1 MAVPF
6 ADAGI
11 RQLERAGARTNT
23 TARAMGRQPETATR
37 HRHHLRAGTGV
48 TSRGW
53 RQGAGPRTTQRGML
67 RGRGVRAAAS
77 PGEQGLSSTCQA
89 AAATSR
95 SPWKLSV
102 WGSSPLTAGG
112 SAAAE
117 LPGQPG
123 SGTHGMSTGAGA
135 GPGLH
140 LESRTQA
147 AGQLCSALPAAG
159 MSHLVGSHLQSV
171 LLKQFHSL
179 GGWKT
184 GHQLRGSEERALSPQ
199 TSPEQGGA
207 GLAGGGRRG
216 AKSLR
221 PRGCSSPVLQA
232 QPGGPRQ
239 PLCTLALRLLGQ
251 SRGWGCPLTS
261 MAA

>member
-37 HRHHLRAGTGV
+37 HRHHPRAGTGV

-53 RQGAGPRTTQRGML
+53 RQGAGPCTTQRGML

-95 SPWKLSV
+95 SPWKLSA

-112 SAAAE
+112 SAAVE

-123 SGTHGMSTGAGA
+123 SGTHGTSTGAGA
-135 GPGLH
+135 GCT
-140 LESRTQA
+140 SR
-147 AGQLCSALPAAG
+147 AGPR
-159 MSHLVGSHLQSV
+159 
-171 LLKQFHSL
+171 
-179 GGWKT
+179 
-184 GHQLRGSEERALSPQ
+184 LRGSSA
-199 TSPEQGGA
+199 
-207 GLAGGGRRG
+207 
-216 AKSLR
+216 
-221 PRGCSSPVLQA
+221 PRCLQ
-232 QPGGPRQ
+232 Q
-239 PLCTLALRLLGQ
+239 
-251 SRGWGCPLTS
+251 GCPTWL
-261 MAA
+261 AATCSLSFSSSFIL

>member
-1 MAVPF
+1 MEAGGRSLHH
-6 ADAGI
+6 AAGDA
-11 RQLERAGARTNT
+11 Q
-23 TARAMGRQPETATR
+23 
-37 HRHHLRAGTGV
+37 
-48 TSRGW
+48 
-53 RQGAGPRTTQRGML
+53 
-67 RGRGVRAAAS
+67 GRGVRAAAS

-199 TSPEQGGA
+199 TSPEQGGT

>member
-1 MAVPF
+1 MEA
-6 ADAGI
+6 
-11 RQLERAGARTNT
+11 
-23 TARAMGRQPETATR
+23 
-37 HRHHLRAGTGV
+37 
-48 TSRGW
+48 
-53 RQGAGPRTTQRGML
+53 GAGPRTTQRGCSGE
-67 RGRGVRAAAS
+67 RCTRCCFPRRAG
-77 PGEQGLSSTCQA
+77 PEQHMLSSCCQQPKPLEAQCAGQQAPDCWRQRCSGA
-89 AAATSR
+89 ARPAR
-95 SPWKLSV
+95 LWDPRDEHRGWR
-102 WGSSPLTAGG
+102 W
-112 SAAAE
+112 
-117 LPGQPG
+117 
-123 SGTHGMSTGAGA
+123 
-135 GPGLH
+135 LH

-147 AGQLCSALPAAG
+147 AGQLCSTLPAAG

-184 GHQLRGSEERALSPQ
+184 GHQLQGSEERALSPQ

-221 PRGCSSPVLQA
+221 PRGRSSPVLQA

-239 PLCTLALRLLGQ
+239 PLCTLALGLLGQ